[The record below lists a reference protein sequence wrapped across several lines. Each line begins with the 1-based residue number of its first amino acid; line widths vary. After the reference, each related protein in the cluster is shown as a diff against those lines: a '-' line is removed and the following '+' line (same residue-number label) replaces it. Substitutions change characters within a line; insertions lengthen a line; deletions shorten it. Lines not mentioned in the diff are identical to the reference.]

1 MFQVDEFAVEA
12 KVWPRACAVAERLWS
27 DPIESTWKDAEPRIL
42 EQRRRMAIFRNIHA
56 DSIQP
61 EFCRQND
68 GFCYPL
74 TNTMS
79 NQFNFGGNPEAA
91 DVRHDLGMQL
101 KNSENQNTEEQ
112 ILDKMRGQKVRDV
125 NDVIKWTVFVIVLL
139 IMVMIKRRLV
149 CSAVLKL
156 VEYCRYV
163 VDAAGPNGPSLRM
176 LSIR

>member
-1 MFQVDEFAVEA
+1 MDEYAVEA

-27 DPIESTWKDAEPRIL
+27 DPMDTTWKDAEHRIL

-56 DSIQP
+56 DAIQP

-74 TNTMS
+74 TNRIS
-79 NQFNFGGNPEAA
+79 NPLNFGGNPDLA
-91 DVRHDLGMQL
+91 DTGHDQIMQL
-101 KNSENQNTEEQ
+101 KNQENRDSEDQGFN
-112 ILDKMRGQKVRDV
+112 KMHVQRVRDI

-139 IMVMIKRRLV
+139 IMVMVKRRLV

-156 VEYCRYV
+156 VEYCRRV
-163 VDAAGPNGPSLRM
+163 IDAAGPNGPSMRL